1 MSGPTE
7 STPLACVVRG
17 KTASLRLNGGNY
29 APYRNFR
36 LGLQSRVLMLRVS
49 IIHLQRML
57 LPICKMFLIL
67 GPPKIPRFNRG
78 GTCSRSSPRRGKAA
92 LDGNNY
98 GRLAARPSGGNAS
111 CDRRSPCA
119 CFVASGREPRRRVMA
134 PTLGGIGTAM
144 RHIETSGWGCNHGC

>member
-67 GPPKIPRFNRG
+67 GPPKTPDSIGAEHALDRVPGAGKPRWMATTTAGLQRG
-78 GTCSRSSPRRGKAA
+78 RQGVMRVAIGGVLALASWQAAGNLGGALWHQLSAA
-92 LDGNNY
+92 LA
-98 GRLAARPSGGNAS
+98 RL
-111 CDRRSPCA
+111 CA
-119 CFVASGREPRRRVMA
+119 
-134 PTLGGIGTAM
+134 I
-144 RHIETSGWGCNHGC
+144 